1 MKKISVVCID
11 CEPNYIDEVLA
22 RQSYENL
29 EVVEAKTGKGFYEDI
44 VEYCGHTDSD
54 YICFLEPGQLLDD
67 KKVQNMAEY
76 AERFPAASVICC
88 GRIYIEPDGTTVA
101 HQDFAYMD
109 SFKDTLFYGN
119 MLLRGC
125 LERGHNLVGNLTTT
139 MFCREKVK
147 LCLENL
153 KQYGADGNPAMQKAM
168 LLYELLAD
176 QIVARME
183 NALVATLV
191 RKFELEKFKS
201 QQASF
206 EHNIGIFL
214 KIHGWEPF
222 EEIPKGIAKEHFP
235 LLKQRDAADRSL
247 KKDITFFAMNKG
259 EYYNLLPIM
268 EEAKARGYQVHF
280 TDDLDE
286 KAEIGVYCQHFGKP
300 QNSKFS
306 VVLLH
311 DMAQGHNRWPNIWE
325 AERWFVYD
333 IGIVPGMAWRDR
345 WQRSAFQYFV
355 NPRCGA
361 YMLGYP
367 KSTQIFSEEI
377 KKRAEELK
385 AEMGLKYEISIL
397 YAPSWEYG
405 DKEDDFVRALASLPV
420 NLLIKQAPWSRAL
433 GDTIVNNVNEM
444 RKMHEGRYDN
454 VHYFEW
460 DETILV
466 PLLMC
471 DLVVSDESSV
481 MVEAFM
487 FGKPSIA
494 VMDWLIPDT
503 DPVRFSSVPFDNV
516 YKCKRVELREQVEKL
531 LAIGPANADKI
542 KDIEGFFANKEHV
555 NRDIMDA
562 VEYFTTGKGR
572 EEFKQW
578 EMTSCYMP
586 ANLWS

>member
-1 MKKISVVCID
+1 MKKISVICID
-11 CEPNYIDEVLA
+11 CEPSYIDEMLQ
-22 RQSYENL
+22 RQSYEHL

-44 VEYCGHTDSD
+44 AEYCMQTDSD
-54 YICFLEPGQLLDD
+54 YVCFLELGQLLDGN
-67 KKVQNMAEY
+67 KIKEMAGY
-76 AERFPAASVICC
+76 AGRFPTASVICC
-88 GRIYIEPDGTTVA
+88 GRIYIESDGTTVA
-101 HQDFAYMD
+101 HQDFAYMN
-109 SFKDTLFYGN
+109 SFKDTLFDGN

-125 LERGHNLVGNLTTT
+125 LERGHNLIGNLTTT

-147 LCLENL
+147 LRLENL
-153 KQYGADGNPAMQKAM
+153 RQYETDGDSAMQKAM
-168 LLYELLAD
+168 LLFELLSD

-191 RKFELEKFKS
+191 EDFNLEKFRR

-206 EHNIGIFL
+206 EHNIGVFV
-214 KIHGWEPF
+214 KIHSWEPF
-222 EEIPKGIAKEHFP
+222 EETPKGVAEEHLQLLRQREAKD
-235 LLKQRDAADRSL
+235 KSL
-247 KKDITFFAMNKG
+247 KKEMTFFAMNKG
-259 EYYNLLPIM
+259 EYYNLLPVM
-268 EEAKARGYQVHF
+268 EEAKERGYQVHY
-280 TDDLDE
+280 TENLDE
-286 KAEIGVYCQHFGKP
+286 TAEIGVYCQHFGKP
-300 QNSKFS
+300 QNSQFS

-325 AERWFVYD
+325 AERWNVYD
-333 IGIVPGMAWRDR
+333 IGIVPGMAWREL
-345 WQRSAFQYFV
+345 WQRSAFQYYC

-377 KKRAEELK
+377 KKRAEELR
-385 AEMGLKYEISIL
+385 AEMGLKYETSVL

-405 DKEDDFVRALASLPV
+405 DKEDDFVRALATLPV

-433 GDTIVNNVNEM
+433 GDAIVNNVKDM
-444 RKMHEGRYDN
+444 RKMHEGKYDN
-454 VHYFEW
+454 LHYFEW

-531 LAIGPANADKI
+531 LAVGPANADKI
-542 KDIEGFFANKEHV
+542 KDIEGFFVNKEHV
-555 NRDIMDA
+555 NRDIVDA
-562 VEYFTTGKGR
+562 IEYFTTGKGSG
-572 EEFKQW
+572 EFKKW
-578 EMTSCYMP
+578 EMTSRYMP